1 MVTALVTGG
10 SSGIGRAITER
21 LAADGADVIAVGRSP
36 DRVAEV
42 GALPGVTA
50 LTLDLSDPGA
60 VDAVATEIG
69 DRTIGV
75 LVCNAG
81 VVEPLGPVHEAGAA
95 GAAAAARAIEV
106 NLTAH
111 VALVHAVLPRMVA
124 AGSGHVL
131 VTGSTAGHA
140 PVAGM
145 AVYAATKAA
154 LGMFAQSLRL
164 EVAPLGV
171 RVTELVVGRTETDLY
186 RDALSAEGRAEMYDG
201 VFVQPQDVAA
211 TVAAVLAAPAHVD
224 IGRVDVLPVQPGVTP
239 PALR

>member
-1 MVTALVTGG
+1 MTALVTGG

-21 LAADGADVIAVGRSP
+21 LAADGADVLAIGRTP
-36 DRVAEV
+36 ERVAEV
-42 GALPGVTA
+42 DAIAGVTGI
-50 LTLDLSDPGA
+50 TLDISDHAAVVGA
-60 VDAVATEIG
+60 VA
-69 DRTIGV
+69 DRDIDV

-81 VVEPLGPVHEAGAA
+81 VAEPLGPVHEAAVEDA
-95 GAAAAARAIEV
+95 VRAIDV

-111 VALVHAVLPRMVA
+111 VALVHALLPRMVA
-124 AGSGHVL
+124 ADHGHVL

-164 EVAPLGV
+164 EVAPLGI

-186 RDALSAEGRAEMYDG
+186 RDALSAEGRAAMYDG
-201 VFVQPQDVAA
+201 TFVQPQDVAA

>member
-21 LAADGADVIAVGRSP
+21 LAADGAAVIAIGRSH

-42 GALPGVTA
+42 DAIAGVTGIA
-50 LTLDLSDPGA
+50 LDITDHE
-60 VDAVATEIG
+60 AVATVVD
-69 DRTIGV
+69 DRDIDI

-81 VVEPLGPVHEAGAA
+81 VVEPLGPVHEAA
-95 GAAAAARAIEV
+95 GADAVRAIDV

-111 VALVHAVLPRMVA
+111 VALVHNVLPRMVA
-124 AGSGHVL
+124 NGRGHVL
-131 VTGSTAGHA
+131 VTGSIAGHA

-145 AVYAATKAA
+145 AVYGATKAA
-154 LGMFAQSLRL
+154 LGMFAQALRM
-164 EVAPLGV
+164 EVAPRGI
-171 RVTELVVGRTETDLY
+171 RVTELVLGRTETDLY
-186 RDALSAEGRAEMYDG
+186 RDALTATGRDAMYDG
-201 VFVQPQDVAA
+201 TFVQPQDVAA

-224 IGRVDVLPVQPGVTP
+224 IARVDVLPLQPGTTP

>member
-1 MVTALVTGG
+1 MTALVTGG

-21 LAADGADVIAVGRSP
+21 LAADGADVLAIGRTP
-36 DRVAEV
+36 ERVAEV
-42 GALPGVTA
+42 DAIAGVTGI
-50 LTLDLSDPGA
+50 TLDITDHGA
-60 VDAVATEIG
+60 VAGTVA
-69 DRTIGV
+69 DRDIDV

-81 VVEPLGPVHEAGAA
+81 VVEPLGPVHEAAVEDA
-95 GAAAAARAIEV
+95 VRAIDI

-124 AGSGHVL
+124 TGSGHVL

-164 EVAPLGV
+164 EVAPLGI

-186 RDALSAEGRAEMYDG
+186 RDALTDEGRAAMYDG
-201 VFVQPQDVAA
+201 TFVQPQDVAA

>member
-1 MVTALVTGG
+1 MTALVTGG

-21 LAADGADVIAVGRSP
+21 LAADGADVLAVGRTP
-36 DRVAEV
+36 ERVAEV
-42 GALPGVTA
+42 DAIAGVTGI
-50 LTLDLSDPGA
+50 TLDISDHGA
-60 VDAVATEIG
+60 VAAAVA
-69 DRTIGV
+69 DRDIDV

-81 VVEPLGPVHEAGAA
+81 VVEPLGPVHEAASEDA
-95 GAAAAARAIEV
+95 VRAIDV

-124 AGSGHVL
+124 TGSGHVV

-164 EVAPLGV
+164 EVAPLGI

-186 RDALSAEGRAEMYDG
+186 RDALSPEGRAAMYDG
-201 VFVQPQDVAA
+201 TFVQPQDVAA

>member
-10 SSGIGRAITER
+10 SSGIGRAISER
-21 LAADGADVIAVGRSP
+21 LAADGTEVIAVGRSP
-36 DRVAEV
+36 ERVAEV
-42 GALPGVTA
+42 DALAGVTGIA
-50 LTLDLSDPGA
+50 LDITDH
-60 VDAVATEIG
+60 DAVAEAIG
-69 DRTIGV
+69 DRAIDV

-81 VVEPLGPVHEAGAA
+81 IVEPLGPVHEASASDA
-95 GAAAAARAIEV
+95 VRAVDV

-111 VALVHAVLPRMVA
+111 VALVHRVLPRMVT

-131 VTGSTAGHA
+131 VTGSTAGHT

-186 RDALSAEGRAEMYDG
+186 RDALSADGRAAMYDG
-201 VFVQPQDVAA
+201 TFVQPTDVAA
-211 TVAAVLAAPAHVD
+211 TVAAVLAAPPHVD
-224 IGRVDVLPVQPGVTP
+224 IARVDVVPLQPGTTP

>member
-21 LAADGADVIAVGRSP
+21 LAADGADVVAIGRSAA
-36 DRVAEV
+36 RVAEV
-42 GALPGVTA
+42 GAITGVTGI
-50 LTLDLSDPGA
+50 TLDITDRE
-60 VDAVATEIG
+60 AVAEAVG
-69 DRTIGV
+69 DRDIDV

-81 VVEPLGPVHEAGAA
+81 VVEPLGPVHEASGDDAV
-95 GAAAAARAIEV
+95 RAIDV
-106 NLTAH
+106 NLTSH

-124 AGSGHVL
+124 NGGGHVL

-145 AVYAATKAA
+145 AVYGATKAA
-154 LGMFAQSLRL
+154 LGMFAQALRL
-164 EVAPLGV
+164 EVAPLGI

-186 RDALSAEGRAEMYDG
+186 RDALTAEARAAMYDG
-201 VFVQPQDVAA
+201 TFVQPQDVAA

-224 IGRVDVLPVQPGVTP
+224 IARVDVLPLQPGVTP

>member
-1 MVTALVTGG
+1 VVTALVTGG
-10 SSGIGRAITER
+10 SSGIGRAIAER
-21 LAADGADVIAVGRSP
+21 LAADGVDVLALGRTTE
-36 DRVAEV
+36 RVAEV
-42 GALPGVTA
+42 DAIAGVTGI
-50 LTLDLSDPGA
+50 TLDITDHA
-60 VDAVATEIG
+60 AVADAIG
-69 DRTIGV
+69 DRDIDV

-81 VVEPLGPVHEAGAA
+81 VVEPLGPVHEADAA
-95 GAAAAARAIEV
+95 DAVRAIGV

-186 RDALSAEGRAEMYDG
+186 RDALSAEGRAAMYDG
-201 VFVQPQDVAA
+201 TFVQPQDVAA

>member
-21 LAADGADVIAVGRSP
+21 LAADGAEVLAIGRSP

-42 GALPGVTA
+42 GAITGVTGM
-50 LTLDLSDPGA
+50 TLDITDH
-60 VDAVATEIG
+60 DAVVAAIG
-69 DRTIGV
+69 ERDVDV

-81 VVEPLGPVHEAGAA
+81 VVEPLGPVHESARDAA
-95 GAAAAARAIEV
+95 VRAVEV

-111 VALVHAVLPRMVA
+111 VALVHAVLPAMV
-124 AGSGHVL
+124 GNGRGHVL

-145 AVYAATKAA
+145 AVYCATKAA
-154 LGMFAQSLRL
+154 LGMFAQALRL

-171 RVTELVVGRTETDLY
+171 RVTELVVGRTRTDLY
-186 RDALSAEGRAEMYDG
+186 RDALTAEGRSAMYAG
-201 VFVQPQDVAA
+201 TFVEPQDVAA
-211 TVAAVLAAPAHVD
+211 TVAAVLAAPDHVD
-224 IGRVDVLPVQPGVTP
+224 IARVDVLPLQPGVPP

>member
-1 MVTALVTGG
+1 VVTALVTGG

-21 LAADGADVIAVGRSP
+21 LAADGADVVAIGRSP

-42 GALPGVTA
+42 DAVPGVTG
-50 LTLDLSDPGA
+50 LTLDITDHE
-60 VDAVATEIG
+60 AVAAAIR
-69 DRTIGV
+69 DLDIDV

-81 VVEPLGPVHEAGAA
+81 IVEPLGPVH
-95 GAAAAARAIEV
+95 AAAAEDATRAIDV
-106 NLTAH
+106 NLTSH

-124 AGSGHVL
+124 RGSGHVL
-131 VTGSTAGHA
+131 VTGSTAGHT

-186 RDALSAEGRAEMYDG
+186 RDALSAEGRAAMYDG
-201 VFVQPQDVAA
+201 AYVQPEDVAA

-224 IGRVDVLPVQPGVTP
+224 IARVDVVPLEPGVTP

>member
-21 LAADGADVIAVGRSP
+21 LAADGIEVVAIGRDT
-36 DRVAEV
+36 DRVAAV
-42 GALPGVTA
+42 DARPGVTG
-50 LTLDLSDPGA
+50 LVLDIADH
-60 VDAVATEIG
+60 DAVA
-69 DRTIGV
+69 DAVRDLDVDV

-81 VVEPLGPVHEAGAA
+81 IVPPLGPVHEVDGRD
-95 GAAAAARAIEV
+95 AARTIAV

-111 VALVHAVLPRMVA
+111 VALVHLVLPGMVER
-124 AGSGHVL
+124 GSGHVL

-145 AVYAATKAA
+145 AVYGATKAA
-154 LGMFAQSLRL
+154 LGSFAQSLRL

-171 RVTELVVGRTETDLY
+171 HVTELVVGRTETDLY
-186 RDALSAEGRAEMYDG
+186 RDTLSDDGRAELYDG
-201 VFVQPQDVAA
+201 TFVQPEDVAA

-224 IGRVDVLPVQPGVTP
+224 IARVDVVPRQPGVP
-239 PALR
+239 PAALR